1 MLELDASG
9 SQCREIKRGVTMALL
24 GSLKTRCVGEG
35 REDETT
41 EERWEGESEEVCGV
55 GSAPV
60 VFSFV
65 D

>member
-1 MLELDASG
+1 
-9 SQCREIKRGVTMALL
+9 MALL

-41 EERWEGESEEVCGV
+41 EERWEGESEQVCGV